1 MVLLAGGFALLLPAL
16 FQARLPAQDAGLA
29 NPYTSADDVAAGGR
43 LFRSH
48 CAVCHGE
55 TGSGGRAADLASG
68 KFRHGA
74 SDADIRRTIS
84 DGISGTEMAAA
95 FFEGRQLW
103 QIVAFVRSLSM
114 NPSVAPGRG
123 NMARGRSLFE
133 GKGGC
138 GQCHQIGGRGGRSGP
153 DLSDVSGRRSAEY
166 LRTSILRPGDHVLPR
181 NYRLRANTNSGEKV
195 SGRRLNEDTFS
206 IQLLD
211 DGGNLVSLAKDE
223 IAELTLDKTSAMPS
237 YEQVLSDSEVADLVA
252 YLVTLREERNAQ

>member
-1 MVLLAGGFALLLPAL
+1 LLLPAL
-16 FQARLPAQDAGLA
+16 LPALLTAQDPGLA
-29 NPYTSADDVAAGGR
+29 NPYTSAEDVAAGGR

-55 TGSGGRAADLASG
+55 GGAGGRATDLTSG

-74 SDADIRRTIS
+74 SDAAIRRTIS
-84 DGISGTEMAAA
+84 DGISGTEMAGA

-103 QIVAFVRSLSM
+103 QIVGYVRSLGG
-114 NPSVAPGRG
+114 NPNPASGPGDVS
-123 NMARGRSLFE
+123 RGRALFE

-153 DLSDVSGRRSAEY
+153 DLTGAGGRRSAEY
-166 LRTSILRPGDHVLPR
+166 LRTSLLRPNDHVLPR
-181 NYRLRANTNSGEKV
+181 NYRATARTKSGQKV

-211 DGGNLVSLAKDE
+211 DGGNLVSLSKDE
-223 IAELTLDKTSAMPS
+223 IAEFTLDKASAMPA
-237 YEQVLSDSEVADLVA
+237 YEGVLGDSEVADLVA
-252 YLVTLREERNAQ
+252 YLMTLRREGNAQ